1 MGCLS
6 CQWDD
11 IEFNGFVLKNP
22 DYSIMIVSTFLG
34 LTVPED
40 QKEDIRMVNGE
51 VVKFNYPKVVAYN
64 YRYRETVE
72 NQNSFSRDGR
82 TKYQIFLK
90 SAR

>member
-22 DYSIMIVSTFLG
+22 DYSIMMVSTFWG

-51 VVKFNYPKVVAYN
+51 VVKFKNPEAVEDN
-64 YRYRETVE
+64 YRYR
-72 NQNSFSRDGR
+72 G
-82 TKYQIFLK
+82 
-90 SAR
+90 

>member
-51 VVKFNYPKVVAYN
+51 VVKFKNPEAVEDN
-64 YRYRETVE
+64 YRYRGEVDNKNALMYDAGT
-72 NQNSFSRDGR
+72 N
-82 TKYQIFLK
+82 T
-90 SAR
+90 